1 MEGPDFLEDALLV
14 PALESGQAEARR
26 FHRVLPGTE
35 VALRGELQTGILLHD
50 HGPAQA
56 VTAPL
61 AAANPPQNIVSAR
74 QARRSV
80 RRRALPTRGGSV

>member
-1 MEGPDFLEDALLV
+1 
-14 PALESGQAEARR
+14 
-26 FHRVLPGTE
+26 